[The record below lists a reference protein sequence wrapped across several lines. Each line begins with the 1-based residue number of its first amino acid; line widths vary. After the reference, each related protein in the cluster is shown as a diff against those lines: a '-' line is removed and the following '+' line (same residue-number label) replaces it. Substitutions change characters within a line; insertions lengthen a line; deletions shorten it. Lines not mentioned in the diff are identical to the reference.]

1 VVDEVTGGEDGGEV
15 PEEERDSYASAMVV
29 VGDWGCKGCGGGGVK
44 RSMRGRRRGHGGRGG
59 GGGRWGCGCCRGS
72 GRGGAASSRSAA
84 RRCGERGRLRRR
96 RLQLRGRRGGV
107 GGQVM
112 LDEWTVQRGREWC
125 STNGRSRLVEGRT
138 KERQPTPWVLNSSKD
153 MIYMIHKIYVL
164 IIHIVMD
171 IFEITISMV
180 NYLLYVI
187 IIMLIY
193 GIKMIWKM
201 PIILT
206 TYAMELVVVLCRLG
220 GSFSGNE
227 QVLPEREM
235 CLWAISKYF
244 SDLVSNT
251 SA

>member
-153 MIYMIHKIYVL
+153 LQL
-164 IIHIVMD
+164 IARVIMNFHVD
-171 IFEITISMV
+171 I
-180 NYLLYVI
+180 
-187 IIMLIY
+187 
-193 GIKMIWKM
+193 
-201 PIILT
+201 
-206 TYAMELVVVLCRLG
+206 
-220 GSFSGNE
+220 
-227 QVLPEREM
+227 
-235 CLWAISKYF
+235 
-244 SDLVSNT
+244 
-251 SA
+251 